1 MALRFDE
8 IQLANTAHKFYPKL
22 QGAGSSQY
30 LRVQTQYG
38 YLDLGPNNGDYAH
51 FNTDRGSYYF
61 NKGLSISGNIASYSG
76 TTSASFAIYY
86 DSADT
91 NYYCDPN
98 GQSRL
103 STLNLGS
110 SPTSGITSGYIAQ
123 IRGSMHMTNN
133 NIDYV
138 NQLHFHDNVR
148 FYDNG
153 DDSYLNFKF
162 GDTSHGGIKM
172 IDGDNNLHGYFY
184 ADGDDSIGILD
195 ADGNWAVQVDKDTL
209 TGLKVNDVY
218 RLKADTSKVLLG
230 AAAAT
235 DKVQVTGHFGIG
247 GNTSYPKIAY
257 PGTNALWSDSGSS
270 TGQIVIDL
278 PGTLANYD
286 MMYME
291 VDIYEYSSAGAT
303 KLIIGGHNWN
313 SGGNSG
319 TSNQMWHNINVQV
332 VGALTKPIY
341 LGWRNDGSNNRRVIA
356 IGETN
361 SAWYYATVHV
371 AKVHGAE
378 FYGTGIDWV
387 GDWNIAQTTSGSYFT
402 KSPTT
407 NWNDGGSYTLET
419 NGIIEGNHAYG
430 TTSVRSPI
438 FYDLDDTSYYVNPAS
453 TSNINN
459 LTINGTLSGAGSFV
473 PVGGGTFDGDVTFTG
488 ASHNLMWDKSE
499 NRLEFWDNAHL
510 SFGDPGG
517 TPDLLIYHD
526 GSNSYIKE
534 QGTGSLIIDASTLKI
549 ARNIVSNSTYNLV
562 TMYSTRTIDD
572 YGANIN
578 KDYMQLNLVTP
589 GADTDGGGSAHGY
602 GAFSLKLANSG
613 SNNDMA
619 EVLNITQTGDA
630 TFLRD
635 IYVNG
640 GDVRNENSSSTKIW
654 TTYNGTEYWG
664 GQASV
669 DYWIC
674 NTSCRAPKF
683 IDTNNTAYYVDP
695 AGTSSMNDIE
705 LDDYIVHKGDTN
717 TYFGFNG
724 ADSWKLHVG
733 GGDRLIATTSELTS
747 NLAFNTTTLKVDSKK
762 LLDMPSNSTQRGPW
776 NPIASAVRGSGTAIY
791 GDEDFVSGSN
801 SVSVYNNQGGTG
813 VQHVRENDDTTLG
826 QTAPNSSGIVI
837 RVVNNG
843 NNTSPGRGGFY
854 QTISSSNN
862 QTFVQV
868 FQAKLESGKTFEIA
882 ENAQGSNNTSY
893 WLTNNAGTGKF
904 EWYVRVSHCGDSGSF
919 SSGGHVYVNGGSANE
934 VFTWYLASS
943 EIYKITDAQT
953 RRIQRYI
960 AKNRIDSP
968 VYYDA
973 DNTAFYVDPAGTSD
987 VNKFR
992 LGTTSNLQTSSSKL
1006 DVLGIAAIRNNSD
1019 SAATL
1024 YVQNHSST
1032 ADTIQPYI
1040 FLADSGGN
1048 RGGLG
1053 VTTSNALV
1061 TLNGQG
1067 GLSFKTGASGVGGTQ
1082 ALLLDTSQNAIF
1094 TGNVISKDTFYLEN
1108 GSGNR
1113 WQMLFDTNAFNLRY
1127 YNGSSWS
1134 ADAFAI
1140 DTSNNAIFA
1149 AEITSGDDINTP
1161 TKVVIGESATAE
1173 VRLKKTDAG
1182 TATVSYYSDNTQK
1195 AYDQLDADEHV
1206 VRYVASNSVQK
1217 IYGSGSER
1225 LRISGD
1231 VIVQSAT
1238 DFAVQAGRAI
1248 RFDGM
1253 GHTYIKE
1260 ETDNVLKIYAG
1271 GIEHMAIGGGDIF
1284 CHKPVQVESYI
1295 YHIGDTNTN
1304 MRFETSQITI
1314 RTAGDSHIQI
1324 NNDENIY
1331 FRTAMVNR
1339 FKMDT
1344 SGNFIATADIIAYGS
1359 VSDVSYKENIK
1370 PITGALNLVDKL
1382 QGVTFDWKEDT
1393 DTNKMVGIKEDIGFI
1408 AQDVEK
1414 VLPTLVRENENGK
1427 LSIRDK
1433 GIVPVLV
1440 EAIKE
1445 LKAEI
1450 EELKKQIK

>member
-22 QGAGSSQY
+22 QGAGSAQY
-30 LRVQTQYG
+30 LQIQTSHG
-38 YLDLGPNNGDYAH
+38 YLKLGANNSSYAH
-51 FNTDRGSYYF
+51 FYTDRGSYYF
-61 NKGLSISGNIASYSG
+61 NKQLSISGNILSYDG
-76 TTSASFAIYY
+76 TTTASFATYY
-86 DSADT
+86 DSNNTSYYLDSSSTGTSLNAAGSLYAAGGFFT
-91 NYYCDPN
+91 NATGTLPLTTSTPYDYVAKFESTDGGAYVIIEDN
-98 GQSRL
+98 SSTNNANRIGVAGNEMYLQTASTTAVTIDSSQNLVIGHSR
-103 STLNLGS
+103 TNKANIYGNLG
-110 SPTSGITSGYIAQ
+110 
-123 IRGSMHMTNN
+123 
-133 NIDYV
+133 
-138 NQLHFHDNVR
+138 
-148 FYDNG
+148 
-153 DDSYLNFKF
+153 
-162 GDTSHGGIKM
+162 
-172 IDGDNNLHGYFY
+172 
-184 ADGDDSIGILD
+184 IG
-195 ADGNWAVQVDKDTL
+195 
-209 TGLKVNDVY
+209 
-218 RLKADTSKVLLG
+218 
-230 AAAAT
+230 
-235 DKVQVTGHFGIG
+235 H
-247 GNTSYPKIAY
+247 NTYPKIAY
-257 PGTNALWSDSGSS
+257 PGQNALWSGSGST

-291 VDIYEYSSAGAT
+291 VDIYEYSSTGAT

-313 SGGNSG
+313 SGGDSG

-332 VGALTKPIY
+332 VGALTKPVY

-361 SAWYYATVHV
+361 SAWMYATVHV

-378 FYGTGIDWV
+378 FYGTAIDWV
-387 GDWNIAQTTSGSYFT
+387 ADWNIAQTTSGSYFT

-419 NGIIEGNHAYG
+419 NGIGEANHWYG
-430 TTSVRSPI
+430 STSVRSPI
-438 FYDLDDTSYYVNPAS
+438 FYDLDDTAYYLNPAS

-589 GADTDGGGSAHGY
+589 GPDTDGGGSAHGY

-683 IDTNNTAYYVDP
+683 IDTNNTAYHINP
-695 AGTSSMNDIE
+695 GS
-705 LDDYIVHKGDTN
+705 
-717 TYFGFNG
+717 
-724 ADSWKLHVG
+724 ADSVVHTGFKINAP
-733 GGDRLIATTSELTS
+733 DES
-747 NLAFNTTTLKVDSKK
+747 
-762 LLDMPSNSTQRGPW
+762 
-776 NPIASAVRGSGTAIY
+776 GSPAMTAILNMHGY
-791 GDEDFVSGSN
+791 EGRGVGIKMKDNVNSASGATDREWFV
-801 SVSVYNNQGGTG
+801 GTG
-813 VQHVRENDDTTLG
+813 Y
-826 QTAPNSSGIVI
+826 NSSGFNI
-837 RVVNNG
+837 G
-843 NNTSPGRGGFY
+843 YASDGS
-854 QTISSSNN
+854 QSSYAA
-862 QTFVQV
+862 
-868 FQAKLESGKTFEIA
+868 QAKLAIATNGDAEFAGDITTTNGKLFA
-882 ENAQGSNNTSY
+882 
-893 WLTNNAGTGKF
+893 
-904 EWYVRVSHCGDSGSF
+904 
-919 SSGGHVYVNGGSANE
+919 
-934 VFTWYLASS
+934 
-943 EIYKITDAQT
+943 
-953 RRIQRYI
+953 
-960 AKNRIDSP
+960 
-968 VYYDA
+968 
-973 DNTAFYVDPAGTSD
+973 TSD
-987 VNKFR
+987 GSEDDGAQLYLKH
-992 LGTTSNLQTSSSKL
+992 
-1006 DVLGIAAIRNNSD
+1006 ANN
-1019 SAATL
+1019 
-1024 YVQNHSST
+1024 NT
-1032 ADTIQPYI
+1032 ADTIGTI
-1040 FLADSGGN
+1040 WFGN
-1048 RGGLG
+1048 NASNE
-1053 VTTSNALV
+1053 VACIQATTAYHNRTSRLE
-1061 TLNGQG
+1061 
-1067 GLSFKTGASGVGGTQ
+1067 FKTGDEGS
-1082 ALLLDTSQNAIF
+1082 
-1094 TGNVISKDTFYLEN
+1094 ISTAFKLWEDNLATFN
-1108 GSGNR
+1108 GSILTLG
-1113 WQMLFDTNAFNLRY
+1113 DI
-1127 YNGSSWS
+1127 S
-1134 ADAFAI
+1134 I
-1140 DTSNNAIFA
+1140 
-1149 AEITSGDDINTP
+1149 SGDGGQLKFTPASYDDWEISVDSNGFVIYNTTDTRYDLKISGGGDATFGNDVDIP
-1161 TKVVIGESATAE
+1161 TKLVVGESATAE
-1173 VRLKKTDAG
+1173 IRIKKTDAG
-1182 TATVSYYSDNTQK
+1182 YGKLSWYNNPGTSAQA
-1195 AYDQLDADEHV
+1195 AYISLDSDEHL
-1206 VRYVASNSVQK
+1206 YYYLPANKYHSF
-1217 IYGSGSER
+1217 YGSGSER

-1231 VIVQSAT
+1231 VIVQAAT

-1260 ETDNVLKIYAG
+1260 ETNDSLKIYVG
-1271 GIEHMAIGGGDIF
+1271 GTEHMEIGGGDIF
-1284 CHKPVQVESYI
+1284 CKKPVQVESYI
-1295 YHIGDTNTN
+1295 YHIGDTSTN